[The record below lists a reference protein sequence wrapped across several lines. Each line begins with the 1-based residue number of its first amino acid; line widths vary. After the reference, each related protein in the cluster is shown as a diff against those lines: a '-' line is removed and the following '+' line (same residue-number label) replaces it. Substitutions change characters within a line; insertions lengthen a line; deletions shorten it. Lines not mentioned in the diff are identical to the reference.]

1 MLQGSYFEITQEYN
15 ILKMSENEMIKTTV
29 KFTYT
34 NTITYNIFFRFKI
47 QSSLSLLPV
56 CIQIFIQLQFDSNF
70 FLVSFLICEIFIELR
85 MTSIVLLLSYK
96 ESKKK
101 VCNNT
106 ILFLTLKKFLKNS
119 TENHQFWRCWHSFS
133 LIQTKLCYCLKQHG
147 LLVITGYNWLKS

>member
-70 FLVSFLICEIFIELR
+70 FSVNFFW
-85 MTSIVLLLSYK
+85 
-96 ESKKK
+96 
-101 VCNNT
+101 
-106 ILFLTLKKFLKNS
+106 LFGF
-119 TENHQFWRCWHSFS
+119 F
-133 LIQTKLCYCLKQHG
+133 
-147 LLVITGYNWLKS
+147 